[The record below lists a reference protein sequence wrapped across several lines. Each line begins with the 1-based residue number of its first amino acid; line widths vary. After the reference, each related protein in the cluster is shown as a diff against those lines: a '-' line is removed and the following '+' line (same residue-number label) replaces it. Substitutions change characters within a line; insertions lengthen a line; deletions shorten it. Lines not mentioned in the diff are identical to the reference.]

1 MINIKKLTKSF
12 ENNLVLKGVDL
23 TIEKGD
29 TMVVMGA
36 SGCGKSVLLKLIIRL
51 LDPDSGEIWIDGK
64 EITHLSE
71 KQMDEVRKD
80 IGMVFQ
86 SSALFDSLTVGENVG
101 FCLVRRTT
109 MTKSEIAK
117 TVAEKLEMVG
127 LKGIENMM
135 PSDLSG
141 GMRKRVSLARA
152 ISMNPQIILYDEPT
166 TGLDP
171 LMAEEINILIK
182 KLHDELGVTSIVVT
196 HDMKSAFSVAT
207 KMAMLKNGEIIA
219 VGTPNE
225 MRSNSQPWVFDFIN
239 TGIFCDDPNKL
250 TTR

>member
-1 MINIKKLTKSF
+1 MIKIKNLIKSF
-12 ENNLVLKGVDL
+12 ESNLVLKGVNLD
-23 TIEKGD
+23 IEKND

-51 LDPDSGEIWIDGK
+51 LDPDDGEIWIDGK
-64 EITHLSE
+64 EITQLSE
-71 KQMDEVRKD
+71 KQMDEVRKN

-101 FCLVRRTT
+101 FCLARRTE

-127 LKGIENMM
+127 LKGTENIM

-152 ISMNPQIILYDEPT
+152 ISMNPQIVLYDEPT

-219 VGTPNE
+219 VGSPDE
-225 MRSNSQPWVFDFIN
+225 MRSSREPWVSDFIN
-239 TGIFCDDPNKL
+239 TGIFCDDP
-250 TTR
+250 R

>member
-1 MINIKKLTKSF
+1 MIKIRNLTKSF
-12 ENNLVLKGVDL
+12 ENNQVLKGINLD
-23 TIEKGD
+23 IEKND
-29 TMVVMGA
+29 TMVIMGA

-51 LDPDSGEIWIDGK
+51 LDPDSGEIWIDGR

-71 KQMDEVRKD
+71 KQMDDVRKN

-101 FCLVRRTT
+101 FCLARRTD
-109 MTKSEIAK
+109 MTKPEITK

-127 LKGIENMM
+127 LKGIENVM

-152 ISMNPQIILYDEPT
+152 ISMNPQIVLYDEPT

-171 LMAEEINILIK
+171 LMADEINTLIK
-182 KLHDELGVTSIVVT
+182 KLHTELGVTSIVVT

-219 VGTPNE
+219 VGTPDE
-225 MRSNSQPWVFDFIN
+225 MRSNNEPWVSDFIN
-239 TGIFCDDPNKL
+239 TGIFCDDPK
-250 TTR
+250 RY